1 VNFDLFGNF
10 KTFDKKTHLMKDN
23 KYFENLDGWRF
34 LCFLSVFF
42 FHSFHTEVESIKSS
56 PVYSFIKKD
65 FFGNG
70 NIGVNFFFVLS
81 GFLITYLIIQEK
93 NKTNKINVLAF
104 WKRRILRIWP
114 LYFFCVFFGFIIF
127 PYIKQLFG
135 QESMET
141 ASWPMYIGF
150 LSNLDIIKNGL
161 PDSSILGVLWSVAI
175 EEQFYFVWPI
185 LLAIIPI
192 RYFWTIFISILLLSI
207 QFRYFNNSYMLHEH
221 HTLSCIGDM
230 AIGGLGAWLITNFAG
245 FHKRIESMPKY
256 SIFIIYITFILILFF
271 RDEFLTANHFF
282 KPFERIIIAGIMIL
296 IILEQN
302 YSSKSLFKMSRFKLI
317 SNLGKITYGMYCLHF
332 IGILITLKV
341 TEKFGLNQELW
352 QVLILETV
360 VALFITIVISKISYK
375 YFEMP
380 FLLLKD
386 KVYKD
391 SN

>member
-1 VNFDLFGNF
+1 
-10 KTFDKKTHLMKDN
+10 
-23 KYFENLDGWRF
+23 
-34 LCFLSVFF
+34 
-42 FHSFHTEVESIKSS
+42 
-56 PVYSFIKKD
+56 
-65 FFGNG
+65 
-70 NIGVNFFFVLS
+70 
-81 GFLITYLIIQEK
+81 
-93 NKTNKINVLAF
+93 
-104 WKRRILRIWP
+104 
-114 LYFFCVFFGFIIF
+114 
-127 PYIKQLFG
+127 
-135 QESMET
+135 
-141 ASWPMYIGF
+141 
-150 LSNLDIIKNGL
+150 
-161 PDSSILGVLWSVAI
+161 
-175 EEQFYFVWPI
+175 
-185 LLAIIPI
+185 
-192 RYFWTIFISILLLSI
+192 
-207 QFRYFNNSYMLHEH
+207 MLHEH